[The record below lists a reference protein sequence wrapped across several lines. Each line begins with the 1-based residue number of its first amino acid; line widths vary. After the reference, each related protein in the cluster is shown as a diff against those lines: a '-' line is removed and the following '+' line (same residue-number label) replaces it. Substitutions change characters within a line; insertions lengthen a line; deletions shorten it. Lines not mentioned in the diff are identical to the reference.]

1 MQIETT
7 RRKTITEMSP
17 RAPSHHSYTAS
28 SCSSIETLPSNASAF
43 VGQSMIQAGIRDA
56 ALDRGADK
64 VSRKISCYAWSECA
78 FPSVSAMSIGGFHAG
93 NLGRRRLGPQKWG
106 TRRYNPSLLI
116 TTFTLPMLRLRQAM
130 DSQFFIWIVSAMR
143 SFTGCCPRGQ
153 WQQPRLAEK
162 RCPGTALNG

>member
-1 MQIETT
+1 MLV
-7 RRKTITEMSP
+7 
-17 RAPSHHSYTAS
+17 Y
-28 SCSSIETLPSNASAF
+28 ETLPSNASAF
-43 VGQSMIQAGIRDA
+43 VGKALFKQAEGDA

-106 TRRYNPSLLI
+106 TRRYDPSLLI

-153 WQQPRLAEK
+153 
-162 RCPGTALNG
+162 